1 MFVVEIH
8 FCFDPRL
15 GKHIVAEHSE
25 WPAGRAMVEI
35 HFLFS
40 FLFYF
45 LCGRR
50 DCLLGGDSILQLIR
64 CKEKFSTFFR
74 AEKIDLTNALLGLHP
89 EGSAL
94 KIRAALKRV
103 AGLVKA
109 HAELFGKHLCVHPA
123 IGCEFFWIMTGTLGI
138 HGLPRRGY
146 IGNSQGASFVLSHKF
161 TVIDFSL

>member
-40 FLFYF
+40 FLVYF
-45 LCGRR
+45 LWGGR
-50 DCLLGGDSILQLIR
+50 DCLLTGDSIPRRFR
-64 CKEKFSTFFR
+64 CKEKSSTFFR
-74 AEKIDLTNALLGLHP
+74 AEKIDLTHALLGLHP

-109 HAELFGKHLCVHPA
+109 HAKPCSKHLCVHPA
-123 IGCEFFWIMTGTLGI
+123 VGCEFFWIMAGALGI
-138 HGLPRRGY
+138 HGLPCRSY
-146 IGNSQGASFVLSHKF
+146 IGSSHGVSFVLSHKF